1 MKAVWEGIA
10 KKFNGLGI
18 S

>member
-1 MKAVWEGIA
+1 MKAVWEGTA
-10 KKFNGLGI
+10 NKFNGLGI